1 MSSTRDDDFDLE
13 GLANTGVDD
22 LHRPLDTGF
31 TETAEELCNLFKRP
45 LRGRQADPLR
55 RLLGD
60 LFETLK
66 REHQVRTT
74 LGGGHGVNLVD
85 DDRLDSDQRLACR
98 RGAHQIQRLRR
109 GDQQVGR
116 SADQLLAVVRR
127 SVAGAHAD
135 LGHHERFAETLRGEL
150 DAHQRCPQVLLD
162 VERQGAQRRDVED
175 ASAM

>member
-1 MSSTRDDDFDLE
+1 M
-13 GLANTGVDD
+13 
-22 LHRPLDTGF
+22 
-31 TETAEELCNLFKRP
+31 
-45 LRGRQADPLR
+45 R

-116 SADQLLAVVRR
+116 ATDQLLAIVCW
-127 SVAGAHAD
+127 SVAGAHPD
-135 LGHHERFAETLRGEL
+135 LGYHERFAETFSGEL
-150 DAHQRCPQVLLD
+150 DALQRCPQVLLD
-162 VERQGAQRRDVED
+162 VERQGSQGRDVED
-175 ASAM
+175 AGAK